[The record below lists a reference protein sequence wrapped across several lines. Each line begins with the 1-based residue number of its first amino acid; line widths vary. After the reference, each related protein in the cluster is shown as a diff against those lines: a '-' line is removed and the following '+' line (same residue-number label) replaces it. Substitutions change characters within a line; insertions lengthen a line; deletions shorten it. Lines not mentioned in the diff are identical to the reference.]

1 MKIYNIF
8 FSPTGTS
15 EKIAGAVAR
24 EISSALNIAIDNVNV
39 TTASHDDIV
48 AGEDDIVVLAAP
60 VYGGHMAPIA
70 KSRMGMISGRG
81 TNCILIAVYGNRAF
95 EQALVD
101 MSDFAGAH
109 GLKPVAAG
117 AFVGE
122 HSYST
127 PLTPI
132 AVGRPDDNDM
142 KAAAEFG
149 RRIAH
154 AISGDPTR
162 KVDVTAVRDIATPEQ
177 SLANFK
183 EFVMDYSAR
192 QKSSPVRL
200 VPEVDVD
207 VCPRCGVCVTV
218 CPTCA
223 IADDCVTTDAAKC
236 IKCCACV
243 KHCPEEARSLHSPF
257 APVLSVNFSR
267 RKEPVFIV

>member
-24 EISSALNIAIDNVNV
+24 EISSALNVAIDNVDV
-39 TTASHDDIV
+39 TTASHGNII
-48 AGEDDIVVLAAP
+48 AGEDDIVILTAP

-70 KSRMGMISGRG
+70 KTRMGMISGRG

-127 PLTPI
+127 PQTPI
-132 AVGRPDDNDM
+132 AVGRPDGNDM
-142 KAAAEFG
+142 KVAAEFG
-149 RRIAH
+149 RRIAL
-154 AISGDPTR
+154 AISEGQAHEA
-162 KVDVTAVRDIATPEQ
+162 DVASIHDIAVSEQ
-177 SLANFK
+177 SLASFK
-183 EFVMDYSAR
+183 EFIKDYSSR

-200 VPEVDVD
+200 VPEVDGS
-207 VCPRCGVCVTV
+207 VCSRCGVCVTV
-218 CPTCA
+218 CPTHA
-223 IADDCVTTDAAKC
+223 IADDCVTTDVARC

-243 KHCPEEARSLHSPF
+243 KHCPEGVRSFHSPF
-257 APVLSVNFSR
+257 APVLSANFSI